1 MRRPKALFLALM
13 FLVSVTA
20 VAFASNHNSQ
30 GQTKSVFPPGN
41 WNFSAHPFMGEGYK
55 TRPVMVTSVRSE
67 AATLTV
73 DAVSVRNNSAKRV
86 MAIKFGWVLSYDDER
101 DKILRRGET
110 PLLPMSNVLNVGEG
124 RFLKSAIVSFA
135 DLQKSLVKK
144 GRLDGNYRLEVLV
157 TELLFD
163 DRSTWRVDKMS
174 KFAE

>member
-1 MRRPKALFLALM
+1 MRRPKTLFPV
-13 FLVSVTA
+13 LVTFVLVTVA
-20 VAFASNHNSQ
+20 VAFGANHTFQ
-30 GQTKSVFPPGN
+30 DQTKSVFPPGN

-73 DAVSVRNNSAKRV
+73 DAVGVRNNSSKPV
-86 MAIKFGWVLSYDDER
+86 IAIKFGWLLTYDNER

-110 PLLPMSNVLNVGEG
+110 PLIPMSHVLKAGEG

-144 GRLDGNYRLEVLV
+144 GRLEGNYRLEVVV
-157 TELLFD
+157 TELLFE
-163 DRSTWRVDKMS
+163 DRSTWRGDKS
-174 KFAE
+174 KSAE